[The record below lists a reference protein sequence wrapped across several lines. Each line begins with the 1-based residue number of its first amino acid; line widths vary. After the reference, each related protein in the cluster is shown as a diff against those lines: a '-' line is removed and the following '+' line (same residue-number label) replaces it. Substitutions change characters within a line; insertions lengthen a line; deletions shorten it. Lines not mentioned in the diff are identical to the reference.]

1 MVIHHS
7 PENRKS
13 FPTRM
18 RVPSEGVV
26 GGTPTPRKLSV
37 ASVMIATAR
46 WMVAMTSTGPVTL
59 GRMCRSRM
67 VLRRMPMIL
76 AACTYSLFFSTSV
89 EPRTVRAYCTQPE
102 TPMAKTST

>member
-7 PENRKS
+7 PEKRKS

-26 GGTPTPRKLSV
+26 GGTPTPRKLKV

-46 WMVAMTSTGPVTL
+46 WMVAITSTGPITL
-59 GRMCRSRM
+59 GRMCRRRM
-67 VLRRMPMIL
+67 VPRRMPMTL
-76 AACTYSLFFSTSV
+76 AACTYSLFFSTRV
-89 EPRTVRAYCTQPE
+89 DPRTVRAYWTQPE
-102 TPMAKTST
+102 TPMAKTRT